1 VSTASRPRGSDLL
14 DPAFLVRLGKLEL
27 NVRRM
32 LSADRRG
39 DLPMNRRGPGTH
51 FRGHREYASGDD
63 PRFLDWNAFLRLDE
77 LVVKEFESEE
87 AARLTILLD
96 CSASMAAIGQEKF
109 AQAVRV
115 AAAIG
120 YIALAR
126 HGSVRLMPVPA
137 AREPSTFGGKNAMTG
152 LLAELSRLEPGG
164 AARLARAFQAA
175 YPPGRRSGFVLLI
188 SDFLSEEDFRGALK
202 FLRRRGN
209 QVEALHVFSPAEVD
223 PPLDGLVE
231 LVDVESGRRLR
242 ERVRPDSVARYKR
255 IIEAHFK
262 EVALACR
269 ALGCG
274 YHLLDASQPMEKLV
288 LEFLETRALV
298 S

>member
-1 VSTASRPRGSDLL
+1 MSRTRDALDLL

-27 NVRRM
+27 VVRRL

-39 DLPMNRRGPGTH
+39 DLPMNRRGPGAH

-87 AARLTILLD
+87 AARLTVLLD
-96 CSASMAAIGQEKF
+96 CSASMAALGQDKF
-109 AQAVRV
+109 LQAVRL
-115 AAAIG
+115 AAALG

-126 HGSVRLMPVPA
+126 HGSVRVVPVPGN
-137 AREPSTFGGKNAMTG
+137 REPTTFGGKNAMTG
-152 LLAELSRLEPGG
+152 LLSELSRLQAGG
-164 AARLARAFQAA
+164 SAKLVRAFQAA
-175 YPPGRRSGFVLLI
+175 YPPGKRSGLVLLI
-188 SDFLSEEDFRGALK
+188 SDFLSEEDFRGAIK

-209 QVEALHVFSPAEVD
+209 QVEVLHVTSP
-223 PPLDGLVE
+223 DGLDPKMDGMVE
-231 LVDVESGRRLR
+231 LVDAETGKRLR
-242 ERVRPDSVARYKR
+242 ERVRPDSIVRYRAILDAHEKDVATT
-255 IIEAHFK
+255 
-262 EVALACR
+262 CR

-274 YHLLDASQPMEKLV
+274 YHRLDVSQPLERLV
-288 LEFLETRALV
+288 LEFLGSSALV